1 MIRMLINLA
10 LALGANLVGLIIA
23 DLVLDDLSIQ
33 WEAYIVAVAFFTLV
47 EAILGPLITKMA
59 ITSVPALRGGIALV
73 TTLVGL
79 IITDLIFDGFS
90 ITGFGTWIAATVIVW
105 LGGVLG
111 AIVLP
116 MIFLK
121 NRADG
126 NAGPAAAAKGGT
138 WTP

>member
-1 MIRMLINLA
+1 M
-10 LALGANLVGLIIA
+10 
-23 DLVLDDLSIQ
+23 
-33 WEAYIVAVAFFTLV
+33 
-47 EAILGPLITKMA
+47 
-59 ITSVPALRGGIALV
+59 PALRGGIALV